1 MCWPRPPESMAK
13 VVAFLSTS
21 CLVFMLIASVAYVRF
36 FVPGGSVFHRTL
48 DAPELVK
55 EVRALNDLVTVK
67 YSIQKVV
74 GLTVQKAPV
83 GSESI
88 LLMVQAHV
96 LAGIDLSGLTQY
108 DVTMKN
114 GRTVQIRM
122 GMPRITEAFLDEKE
136 TKVWD
141 RRITWWTPW
150 LSPDPDLEHKARMQ
164 ALDEVRTA
172 ALQMGILRDAKK
184 NAEEDVRQI
193 LHAFGIDRVTF
204 VSAS

>member
-1 MCWPRPPESMAK
+1 MAK

-108 DVTMKN
+108 DVTMKD
-114 GRTVQIRM
+114 GGTVQIRM